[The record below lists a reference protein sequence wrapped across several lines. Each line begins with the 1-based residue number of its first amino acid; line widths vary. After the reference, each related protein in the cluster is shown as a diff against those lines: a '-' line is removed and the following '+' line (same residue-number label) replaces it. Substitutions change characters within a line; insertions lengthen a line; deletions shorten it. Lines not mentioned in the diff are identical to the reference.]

1 MVELGQ
7 VGCSK
12 VENRDPQEITD
23 AKVDDHGEFYRIV
36 GSTGGIAFSVV
47 MAIVPGLTM
56 LMIGIWF
63 FGSWAC
69 KRLLPLGAVCICY
82 SSFGGA

>member
-1 MVELGQ
+1 MTVGGSNDTERDFCDTWVVELGQ

-12 VENRDPQEITD
+12 IEKRDPQEITD

-36 GSTGGIAFSVV
+36 GSTGGIAFPVV
-47 MAIVPGLTM
+47 MAIVPALTM

-63 FGSWAC
+63 LGSWA
-69 KRLLPLGAVCICY
+69 
-82 SSFGGA
+82 